1 MSYLESIRIALRA
14 LRANPLRS
22 ALTMLGIII
31 GVAAVITMVAV
42 GEGAHARIAQQI
54 RTLGANL
61 LMIVPGAAQKG
72 GAQLALGSRH
82 TLTEADAAAI
92 RQEIP
97 AVDVAAPSVRG
108 TAQIVHGDRNWNAVV
123 NGTEPDYFIARE
135 WPVAAGRSFTR
146 QEVSDAAKVA
156 VLGATVV
163 HALFG
168 KADPLGRIIRIADV
182 PATVVGVLAR
192 KGPSGLGQDQ
202 DDVVFVPIS
211 TAKLRLFGDA
221 RAINPGAVNYVL
233 VKVASAGAMMPAQRQ
248 IVALLRQRHRLWG
261 GTGDDFQVRNPAAA
275 MAAQNAATRTLTFM
289 LAAVASVS
297 LIVGGISIMN
307 IMLVSVTERTRE
319 IGLRLAVGARRR
331 DVRDQF
337 LIEAV
342 ALCVL
347 GGVIGILLGI
357 GAAAMVAQIA
367 GWPVFIG
374 PEAVVVATGF
384 AAAVGIFFG
393 FYPALK
399 ASRLDPIE
407 ALRFE

>member
-1 MSYLESIRIALRA
+1 MSYLESIRIAIRA
-14 LRANPLRS
+14 LRSNRLRS
-22 ALTMLGIII
+22 GLTMLGIII

-61 LMIVPGAAQKG
+61 LMVVPGAAQKD
-72 GAQLALGSRH
+72 GARLKLGSRDS
-82 TLTEADAAAI
+82 LTELDAVAI
-92 RQEIP
+92 KQEIP
-97 AVDVAAPSVRG
+97 GVEIAAPSVRG
-108 TAQIVHGDRNWNAVV
+108 TAQIVHADRNWNAVV

-135 WPVAAGRSFTR
+135 WPIASGRSFTGE
-146 QEVSDAAKVA
+146 EVGGAAKVA
-156 VLGATVV
+156 VLGATVA
-163 HALFG
+163 HALFD
-168 KADPLGRIIRIADV
+168 KVAPLGAIIRIAGV
-182 PATVVGVLAR
+182 PVTVVGVLAR

-211 TAKLRLFGDA
+211 TAKLRLFGEA
-221 RAINPGAVNYVL
+221 RAVNPGAVNYVL
-233 VKVASAGAMMPAQRQ
+233 VKVRSAGAMATAEHQ
-248 IVALLRQRHRLWG
+248 ITALLRQRHHIWG
-261 GTGDDFQVRNPAAA
+261 EANNDFEVRNPAAA
-275 MAAQNAATRTLTFM
+275 MAAQTAATRTLSFL

-337 LIEAV
+337 LVEAI
-342 ALCVL
+342 ALCIL
-347 GGVIGILLGI
+347 GGMTGILLGI
-357 GAAAMVAQIA
+357 GSAIAVAKIA

-374 PEAVVVATGF
+374 PEAVALSMAF
-384 AAAVGIFFG
+384 AAAIGIFFG
-393 FYPALK
+393 FYPAHK

-407 ALRFE
+407 ALRLE